1 MSSPLW
7 LITRIKTLLFVLLLV
22 ILSQPSFAQEHWMA
36 KFGHLGNY
44 YDIKD
49 AAQQY
54 FREDPSRIDNKACGY
69 TSFHRWIYYMEPRV
83 DANGTLNSY
92 KTAMTGANQT
102 LQNRAQNNNYPVD
115 WNLFGPIINTHSTR
129 ANMGLVTSIWLN
141 EDNPANI
148 YAASNSGGLF
158 VTNNSG
164 QNWQCLTDK
173 YLINGIESIE
183 IHNSRPGV
191 IYIGTGTETFGR
203 ACGSGVWKS
212 TDNGL
217 TWNPTGLNSQT
228 FEGNFFTKTA
238 QDPVN
243 PDKLYAIVNFENTN
257 LQSKIM
263 RTLNGGVS
271 WEVNYSIGP
280 FLREIEI
287 DNSNTAR
294 MFASGSGLYFSNNY
308 GATWNDIT
316 YKIVPDIND
325 YKVIRASV
333 AINPFNSQK
342 VLLLRQMQRIS
353 TGEVSTGIVLSND
366 GGNTFALQSID
377 PNQTFFEQNTGLL
390 KMEME
395 WSKSLSDVF
404 YIGGLWIHKYR
415 LTSNNQFVREPI
427 PGDYDRINATY
438 DDIYHIDIRELKTY
452 NINGVGF
459 IFHGNDGGIT
469 KGVEL
474 ANNGAV
480 WEDLSRSGLN
490 ITQFYGFGIPDNGSD
505 FIAGGTQDGNF
516 NIHENGIWR
525 ISGGDVYE
533 NVVDFSNPDII
544 YRTNP
549 FDEMADPPRALL
561 EKSTDRGYNWTSIKM
576 NENLARNDK
585 PIEMSQSN
593 PQRVY
598 VGGSNVWRTN
608 NGKDFQQ
615 ISNFTYQGKL
625 KSIREAPSN
634 PLVVYAAKENATW
647 QYTPANN
654 VDRLY
659 KTIDGGN
666 TWVDITPNVSHAYLA
681 IAGITDIAIDPS
693 DPHTFY
699 LTLGNN
705 WEGMKV
711 FKGVG
716 ITSIIWT
723 NISEGLF
730 NLPVNC
736 IKLRPV
742 NDLQELFIGTDDGV
756 YYRNKNMSSWEPF
769 GNGLPITL
777 VSDID
782 YDYATH
788 QIYVATFGRGIFKAD
803 LSNFNLPPNGG
814 DIIVTTNE
822 TWSMLK
828 RVPANVIVKQGATLT
843 ITGVVKMKESKQI
856 IVEKGAKLIVDG
868 GVIRNHVKD
877 TFWKGIVV
885 HGTDGPQNPLYQG
898 IVALK
903 NNAVIE
909 NAEIGVLAKG
919 NTSFSG
925 GGIISA
931 SNATFKNNIKA
942 IEFTPYKYG
951 YSISS
956 FSLCDFYT
964 TTQMPVN
971 YDPIAF
977 VTLESID
984 GIKFNGCK
992 FINERTTA
1000 VEKLGKGINSHN
1012 SYFFVDHKC
1021 SENQIPCPANGYQR
1035 SEFANLQYGIYS
1047 NSKFPGKPFFV
1058 NNSYFQYNDC
1068 GIYAAATA
1076 NVNIRFNEFDI
1087 KPFYPKNTGLYLDR
1101 CTGYIVE
1108 ENIFSFEGSQN
1119 GGTRGII
1126 VNQSGAEN
1134 NMIYLNQFNY
1144 LQYGIVAQ
1152 DMNRSASGSTGLV
1165 LKCNSFTGLNWPKYD
1180 IAILKTNP
1188 AATGMGIATNQGSNG
1203 PDRKSPAGNLFSNN
1217 HVLYSYG
1224 IYNDGEFVNYFHHNA
1239 ASHNK
1244 VRPERVTENTVTMR
1258 PTNFDY
1264 SIDCCPPNTTG
1275 GGGISIIDAVT
1286 AAHKEEADDKTET
1299 LNSLIDDGETADKVF
1314 EVNLA
1319 SPSEALEVRNS
1330 LLQTSPYVSDTVLKS
1345 SIKREELFN
1354 NAMIRDI
1361 MVANPHS
1368 AKSEALLQ
1376 ELDMR
1381 LEPMPEYMRDEILE
1395 GVFVLSA
1402 RELMEAKRD
1411 IEMQFYNYGFNRLL
1425 STALTDTVPVP
1436 VDTLLALLAADGS
1449 ARSLM
1454 QQAWVMLENGDT
1466 LSAANRMVSIPTE
1479 VSFSETEAKEHT
1491 EQHAFMQW
1499 LIQHPVIS
1507 EEQFEALADFVDCP
1521 SNAVS
1526 AAAQSLMVAHK
1537 LLEYEEPY
1545 LVPDLTK
1552 SMEVKEPKAKPAVDK
1567 SNLLKVYPN
1576 PANEFITIEYNAGS
1590 AENQLLIEVI
1600 DEKGRLV
1607 YNTNLTRRID
1617 QIIIDTRNFK
1627 SGNYIIRLVSGSKCI
1642 GNANIIISR

>member
-1 MSSPLW
+1 M
-7 LITRIKTLLFVLLLV
+7 ITRIKTLLLVLLIV
-22 ILSQPSFAQEHWMA
+22 IITQPNFAQEHWMA

-49 AAQQY
+49 ATQQY

-69 TSFHRWIYYMEPRV
+69 NSFNRWMVYMESRV
-83 DANGTLNSY
+83 DANGTLNTY
-92 KTAMTGANQT
+92 KTALESARQA
-102 LQNRAQNNNYPVD
+102 LQSRVPNSNYPVD
-115 WNLFGPIINTHSTR
+115 WEVFGPTNNSHSTR
-129 ANMGLVTSIWLN
+129 ANMGLITSIWVN
-141 EDNPANI
+141 EDNPDTI
-148 YAASNSGGLF
+148 YAGSNSGGLF
-158 VTNNSG
+158 VTYNNG

-173 YLINGIESIE
+173 YLINGVESID
-183 IHNSRPGV
+183 IHKNRPGI

-203 ACGSGVWKS
+203 ACGFGVWKS
-212 TDNGL
+212 TNYGS
-217 TWNPTGLNSQT
+217 TWNETGLNSQT
-228 FEGNFFTKTA
+228 FTGNFFTKTA
-238 QDPVN
+238 QDPAN
-243 PDKLYAIVNFENTN
+243 PDRLYAIVNFENTSI
-257 LQSKIM
+257 QSKIL
-263 RTLNGGVS
+263 RTSDGGDN
-271 WEVNYSIGP
+271 WDTNYSIAP

-287 DNSNTAR
+287 DKTNPSNVYV
-294 MFASGSGLYFSNNY
+294 SGSGLYFSNDY
-308 GATWNDIT
+308 GSTWNDIT

-333 AINPFNSQK
+333 AINPFDPLK
-342 VLLLRQMQRIS
+342 VLVLRQMQRIS
-353 TGEVSTGIVLSND
+353 TEVVSTGIMLSND
-366 GGNTFALQSID
+366 GGNTFALQSFNSNPPDQI
-377 PNQTFFEQNTGLL
+377 FYEENTGFF
-390 KMEME
+390 KMELE

-415 LTSNNQFVREPI
+415 LISNNQFVREPI
-427 PGDYDRINATY
+427 PGDKNSHYASNN
-438 DDIYHIDIRELKTY
+438 DIYHVDIRELKTY
-452 NINGVGF
+452 NINGDGF

-474 ANNGAV
+474 SNNSVV

-490 ITQFYGFGIPDNGSD
+490 ITQYYGIGIPNDGSE

-516 NIHENGIWR
+516 NIHDNGIWS
-525 ISGGDVYE
+525 INGGDIYE
-533 NVVDFSNPDII
+533 NVVDYSNPDII
-544 YRTNP
+544 YRTFP
-549 FDEMADPPRALL
+549 FDETANPPRRLL
-561 EKSTDRGYNWTSIKM
+561 QKSTNRGIKWENIFL
-576 NENLARNDK
+576 NESLARNDK

-608 NGKDFQQ
+608 NGNDFQQ
-615 ISNFTYQGKL
+615 ISNFTYKGKL

-634 PLVVYAAKENATW
+634 PLVIYAAMENPTW
-647 QYTPANN
+647 EAVPANN
-654 VDRLY
+654 VNRLY

-666 TWVDITPNVSHAYLA
+666 NWVDITPNVSHAHLGF
-681 IAGITDIAIDPS
+681 AGITDIAIDPT

-705 WEGMKV
+705 WTGKKV
-711 FKGVG
+711 YKGTG
-716 ITSIIWT
+716 TTSINWT

-736 IKLRPV
+736 IKLRQV
-742 NDLQELFIGTDDGV
+742 NDLQEIFIGTDDGV
-756 YYRNKNMSSWEPF
+756 YYRNKNMNSWEPF

-788 QIYVATFGRGIFKAD
+788 QFYVATFGRGIYKAD
-803 LSNFNLPPNGG
+803 LSKFNMPPNGG
-814 DIIVTTNE
+814 DIIVSTNE

-868 GVIRNHVKD
+868 GIIRNHVKD

-885 HGTDGPQNPLYQG
+885 YGTDGPQNPLYQG

-909 NAEIGVLAKG
+909 NAEIGVLSKG

-925 GGIISA
+925 GGIVSA

-942 IEFTPYKYG
+942 VEFTPYKYG

-956 FSLCDFYT
+956 FSLCDFFT

-992 FINERTTA
+992 FINERST
-1000 VEKLGKGINSHN
+1000 VPEKLGKGIYSHN
-1012 SYFFVDHKC
+1012 SYFYVDHKC
-1021 SENQIPCPANGYQR
+1021 SGSQVPCPANEYQK
-1035 SEFANLQYGIYS
+1035 SEFIKLQYGIYS
-1047 NSKFPGKPFFV
+1047 NNKFPGKSFKV
-1058 NNSYFQYNDC
+1058 TNSLFNDNYC
-1068 GIYAAATA
+1068 GIYAAATS
-1076 NVNIRFNEFDI
+1076 NIQIKLNEFI
-1087 KPFYPKNTGLYLDR
+1087 INKLFSINTGLYLDR

-1108 ENIFSFEGSQN
+1108 ENSFSNEKTDHSN
-1119 GGTRGII
+1119 ALRGIV

-1134 NMIYLNQFNY
+1134 NMIYKNQFHQ
-1144 LQYGIVAQ
+1144 LQYGIVSQ
-1152 DMNRSASGSTGLV
+1152 DLNRSSDGTTGLM
-1165 LKCNSFTGLNWPKYD
+1165 LKCNIFTGTNWPKYD
-1180 IAILKTNP
+1180 IAVLKTNP
-1188 AATGMGIATNQGSNG
+1188 AATGMGIADNQGSIG
-1203 PDRKSPAGNLFSNN
+1203 PDCKSPAGNLFSNN
-1217 HVLYSYG
+1217 HMFSSYG
-1224 IYNDGEFVNYFHHNA
+1224 IYNDGEFVNYFHHNPT
-1239 ASHNK
+1239 NEPK
-1244 VRPERVTENTVTMR
+1244 VRPNLVTQTTVERYPIPSLN
-1258 PTNFDY
+1258 Y
-1264 SIDCCPPNTTG
+1264 SIDCCPPNTNG
-1275 GGGISIIDAVT
+1275 GGGVSIIDGET
-1286 AAHKEEADDKTET
+1286 AAHKEEADNKTET
-1299 LNSLIDDGETADKVF
+1299 LNSLIDDGKTADKVL

-1319 SPSEALEVRNS
+1319 SPGEALMVRNS
-1330 LLQTSPYVSDTVLKS
+1330 LLQISPYVSDTVLKS

-1368 AKSEALLQ
+1368 AKSEALLE

-1425 STALTDTVPVP
+1425 SAALTDTIPVP

-1466 LSAANRMVSIPTE
+1466 LAAVNHMTSIPTE
-1479 VSFSETEAKEHT
+1479 VSFTETEAKEHT
-1491 EQHAFMQW
+1491 AQWAFMQW
-1499 LIQHPVIS
+1499 LIQHPEIS
-1507 EEQFEALADFVDCP
+1507 EEEFEDLSNFVESP

-1526 AAAQSLMVAHK
+1526 AAAHSIMVAHN
-1537 LLEYEEPY
+1537 LLEYDEPY

-1552 SMEVKEPKAKPAVDK
+1552 SMGVKKPKAQTPEI
-1567 SNLLKVYPN
+1567 SNGTIRIYPN
-1576 PANEFITIEYNAGS
+1576 PGKDYITIEYAVDEFNGS
-1590 AENQLLIEVI
+1590 LYYQLTDQSGKVVKMSNL
-1600 DEKGRLV
+1600 GR
-1607 YNTNLTRRID
+1607 RAD
-1617 QIIIDTRNFK
+1617 QIIIDTRELS
-1627 SGNYIIRLVSGSKCI
+1627 SGSYYIKLVSGNKNVAGSQFMIAK
-1642 GNANIIISR
+1642 